1 MKAEA
6 ADIALLAR
14 VLNGDETGLAAL
26 LDRHWHSL
34 VRYSRS
40 ILNDSDAA
48 EDVVQQ
54 VFVRLWER
62 RETWGLAGS
71 VLGLL
76 FRMTR
81 NMSLDDTR
89 QSAARQRAVDKAAN
103 PDQPAGPA
111 EHVENDEIGSAIRAA
126 LTKLPQRRREVFIL
140 VREHGLSYSETAE
153 ALGIA
158 QQTVANH
165 LSMALSELKEA
176 LTPVFSGQHGG
187 SGWRDPDAPVRHVSG
202 VRGT

>member
-34 VRYSRS
+34 VRYSIS
-40 ILNDSDAA
+40 ILEDSEAA
-48 EDVVQQ
+48 EDVAQQ
-54 VFVRLWER
+54 VFVRFWEH
-62 RETWGLAGS
+62 RETWGLTGS

-81 NMSLDDTR
+81 NMSLDESSQR
-89 QSAARQRAVDKAAN
+89 GARQRVVDKTAN
-103 PDQPAGPA
+103 PEQPAGPA
-111 EHVENDEIGSAIRAA
+111 EHVQNDEIVSAIQAA
-126 LTKLPQRRREVFIL
+126 LAKLPQRRREVFVL
-140 VREHGLSYSETAE
+140 VREYGLSYIETAE

-158 QQTVANH
+158 PQTVANH
-165 LSMALSELKEA
+165 LSMALLELKET
-176 LTPVFSGQHGG
+176 LTPVFSGQLHG
-187 SGWRDPDAPVRHVSG
+187 SVWCDTNAPRSCLV
-202 VRGT
+202 

>member
-1 MKAEA
+1 MTAET

-14 VLNGDETGLAAL
+14 VLNGDETGLAVL

-40 ILNDSDAA
+40 ILDDGDAA
-48 EDVVQQ
+48 ESVVQQ

-81 NMSLDDTR
+81 DFSLEEPIQGDTR
-89 QSAARQRAVDKAAN
+89 EFAVHKGAN
-103 PDQPAGPA
+103 TGHLAGRNH
-111 EHVENDEIGSAIRAA
+111 HVHSEKIGSAIQAA
-126 LTKLPQRRREVFIL
+126 LAKLPQRRREVFVL
-140 VREHGLSYSETAE
+140 VRDFGLSDIETAE
-153 ALGIA
+153 ALGVGP
-158 QQTVANH
+158 QTVANDMS
-165 LSMALSELKEA
+165 LALSHLKDA
-176 LTPVFSGQHGG
+176 MTPMFSNQL
-187 SGWRDPDAPVRHVSG
+187 HVSA
-202 VRGT
+202 

>member
-40 ILNDSDAA
+40 ILEDSDAA
-48 EDVVQQ
+48 KDVVQQ
-54 VFVRLWER
+54 VFVRFWEH
-62 RETWGLAGS
+62 RETRGLTGS

-81 NMSLDDTR
+81 NMSLDDYR
-89 QSAARQRAVDKAAN
+89 RRDARQRVVDNAAS
-103 PDQPAGPA
+103 PEQPAGPV
-111 EHVENDEIGSAIRAA
+111 EHVQNDEIGSVLQAA
-126 LTKLPQRRREVFIL
+126 LAQLPQRRREVFVL
-140 VREHGLSYSETAE
+140 VREYGLSYIETAE

-158 QQTVANH
+158 PETVADD
-165 LSMALSELKEA
+165 LSMALSHLKEA
-176 LTPVFSGQHGG
+176 LTPVFSNQLHGPA
-187 SGWRDPDAPVRHVSG
+187 WRDTNAPRSCLV
-202 VRGT
+202 